1 MSKDFTHLHVHTEYS
16 VLDGANKIDKL
27 VERVK
32 NLGMSACAITDHG
45 VLHGVIEFY
54 KKAREAG
61 IKPIIGCEAYITEDR
76 DGLEKEE
83 MRRDNRHM
91 VLLAQN
97 ETGLRNLIWLINNAN
112 LNNFYYKPRV
122 FYGNFKERSD
132 GLIATTACMGGI
144 AAKKTMM
151 KRGVSGQLPGMEGI
165 EIQGSLYDEEKDEFL
180 DYFGEGE
187 RWVNELIK
195 PYFEGRLYLEVQDHN
210 IKMQKAYNRWV
221 IAKAKEWDLPL
232 VITADAH
239 YLREEDKA
247 THNLI
252 MAQQMKM
259 TLEEYEEKEDKND
272 YSGGN
277 FFIRDPEDMYKAAAA
292 MGAEEAFWNTIKITE
307 KCGIE
312 ITLGEYQ
319 NPEFDITT
327 SDDYQDFLAWQERDC
342 SILGTQQAHE

>member
-1 MSKDFTHLHVHTEYS
+1 MSKDFTHLHAHTEYS
-16 VLDGANKIDKL
+16 VLDGANKIEKL

-54 KKAREAG
+54 KKAKEAG
-61 IKPIIGCEAYITEDR
+61 IKPIIGCEAYVTEDK
-76 DGLEKEE
+76 DGIEKTD
-83 MRRDNRHM
+83 RHRDNRHM
-91 VLLAQN
+91 VLLVQN
-97 ETGLRNLIWLINNAN
+97 ETGFKNLIWLINNAN
-112 LNNFYYKPRV
+112 LNNFYYKPRIY
-122 FYGNFKERSD
+122 YGNFEKRSE

-144 AAKKTMM
+144 AAKKTAF
-151 KRGVSGQLPGMEGI
+151 VPGTDEVKM
-165 EIQGSLYDEEKDEFL
+165 QGSIYEEDKDEFT
-180 DYFGEGE
+180 DPFGEGE
-187 RWVNELIK
+187 RWVEMIRPFFK
-195 PYFEGRLYLEVQDHN
+195 DRFYLEVQDHE
-210 IKMQKAYNRWV
+210 IKMQKAYNKWL
-221 IAKAKEWDLPL
+221 INKAQEWGLPM

-259 TLEEYEEKEDKND
+259 TLTEYEEKEDKND

-292 MGAEEAFWNTIKITE
+292 MGVEEAFWNTTKIAE
-307 KCGIE
+307 SCNVE
-312 ITLGEYQ
+312 ITLGKYQ
-319 NPEFDITT
+319 NPQFDITA

-342 SILGTQQAHE
+342 SILRTQQT